1 MNDNFQQSC
10 LLINKPPGI
19 SSNKVLT
26 ELKKKLNQK
35 KAGFSGTLD
44 PLASGLLIIFFNK
57 ATKLCSYFLDSDKKY
72 EAIATLG
79 KTSST
84 GDADGI
90 IKDGSFIPNISINDL
105 NELEKKFTGRI
116 SQIPPM
122 YSALKYHGTPLYK
135 YAREGITIDRK
146 PRNIEIFK
154 IEIKKINDINLS
166 IKVHCSKGTYIRT
179 LIEQIGEEIGC
190 GAFLKKLVRTQ
201 IKDISLSKSVDFD
214 KFLDIDSKDEVAKHL
229 INIDMLLN
237 NTYSCYI
244 DELHKKKILNGN
256 KVLIAENSRSFVKIY
271 DKSSRFLGVG
281 TINKNS
287 ELIPKKILI

>member
-10 LLINKPPGI
+10 LLINKPSGI

-57 ATKLCSYFLDSDKKY
+57 ATKLCSYFLDSDKQY

-90 IKDGSFIPNISINDL
+90 IKDESFIPNISINDL
-105 NELEKKFTGRI
+105 NELEKKFTGKI

-122 YSALKYHGTPLYK
+122 YSALKHHGTPLYK

-154 IEIKKINDINLS
+154 IEIKKINDVNLG

-214 KFLDIDSKDEVAKHL
+214 KFLDIDSKDEMAKHL
-229 INIDMLLN
+229 INIDILLN
-237 NTYSCYI
+237 NTYSCYV

-281 TINKNS
+281 TINENS

>member
-10 LLINKPPGI
+10 LLINKPSGI

-72 EAIATLG
+72 EAIAILG

-90 IKDGSFIPNISINDL
+90 IKDGSLIPNISINNL
-105 NELEKKFTGRI
+105 NELEKKFTGKI

-122 YSALKYHGTPLYK
+122 YSAIKYHGTPLYK
-135 YAREGITIDRK
+135 YAREGITIERK
-146 PRNIEIFK
+146 SRNIEIFK
-154 IEIKKINDINLS
+154 IEIKKINDANLC

-190 GAFLKKLVRTQ
+190 GAYLKKLVRTQ

-214 KFLDIDSKDEVAKHL
+214 KFLAIDSKDEVVKHL

-237 NTYSCYI
+237 NTYSCYV

-256 KVLIAENSRSFVKIY
+256 KVLIDENSRNFVKIY